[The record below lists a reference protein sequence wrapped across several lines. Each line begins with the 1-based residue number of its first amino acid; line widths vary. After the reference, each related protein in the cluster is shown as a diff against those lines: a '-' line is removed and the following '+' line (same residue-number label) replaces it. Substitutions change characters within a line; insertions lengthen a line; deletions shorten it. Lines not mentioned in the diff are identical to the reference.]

1 MFDSLKMRLMCG
13 VTAAAVVLGSLA
25 APVNVWADD
34 YDDFLDYLIDTTDDE
49 DDFLNGLHDHDGDHD
64 VDEDDI
70 DWDIIDDILDEME
83 RQHQAELEQQRRA
96 AQAAQAELDALKR
109 AQAENEKSRY
119 VSGIWVSTTDIT
131 LTPGQTFQIIAGVKP
146 DTAVN
151 RGIHF
156 YTSDWN
162 TASVDGSGIVKANN
176 VGSCVITAVS
186 DDGGYKAFTAVR
198 VNPAPAVAAQTIAQD
213 ANWTAIAA
221 NMIATA
227 APGAVVNLVAP
238 KALSFDALMINTLK
252 TRPDVGLLI
261 AYPYNGHTYLM
272 AVPAGYDLTSKIDKK
287 GKVSFISLA
296 AVKDGKIV
304 VTMTQ

>member
-1 MFDSLKMRLMCG
+1 MFDSLKLRFMCG
-13 VTAAAVVLGSLA
+13 ATAAAVTLGSLA

-49 DDFLNGLHDHDGDHD
+49 DDFLDGLHDHDGDGD
-64 VDEDDI
+64 VDEHDI
-70 DWDIIDDILDEME
+70 DWLITIGIMEEME
-83 RQHQAELEQQRRA
+83 RQHQDELEKQRKA

-109 AQAENEKSRY
+109 AQAEKEKARY
-119 VSGIWVSTTDIT
+119 VSGIWVSTTELT
-131 LTPGQTFQIIAGVKP
+131 LTPGQTYQIIAGVKP

-151 RGIHF
+151 KGVHF

-176 VGSCVITAVS
+176 IGSCIITAVS
-186 DDGGYKAFTAVR
+186 DEGGYRACTSVR
-198 VNPAPAVAAQTIAQD
+198 VNPSPAAAAQTVAQD
-213 ANWTAIAA
+213 ANWTAIAS

-238 KALSFDALMINTLK
+238 KALSFDTLMINTLK
-252 TRPDVGLLI
+252 ARPDVGLLI

-272 AVPAGYDLTSKIDKK
+272 AVPAGYNLASRIDKK

-296 AVKDGKIV
+296 AVKDGKII
-304 VTMTQ
+304 VTMVN

>member
-1 MFDSLKMRLMCG
+1 M
-13 VTAAAVVLGSLA
+13 
-25 APVNVWADD
+25 
-34 YDDFLDYLIDTTDDE
+34 
-49 DDFLNGLHDHDGDHD
+49 
-64 VDEDDI
+64 
-70 DWDIIDDILDEME
+70 
-83 RQHQAELEQQRRA
+83 
-96 AQAAQAELDALKR
+96 
-109 AQAENEKSRY
+109 
-119 VSGIWVSTTDIT
+119 
-131 LTPGQTFQIIAGVKP
+131 
-146 DTAVN
+146 
-151 RGIHF
+151 
-156 YTSDWN
+156 
-162 TASVDGSGIVKANN
+162 
-176 VGSCVITAVS
+176 
-186 DDGGYKAFTAVR
+186 R

>member
-1 MFDSLKMRLMCG
+1 MFDSLKMKLTCG
-13 VTAAAVVLGSLA
+13 VIAAAVVLGSLA

-49 DDFLNGLHDHDGDHD
+49 DDLLNGLHDHDGDHD

-70 DWDIIDDILDEME
+70 AWAFTVDLMDEME
-83 RQHQAELEQQRRA
+83 RQHQAELEEQRKA
-96 AQAAQAELDALKR
+96 ALAAQAELDALKK
-109 AQAENEKSRY
+109 AQAEKEKSRK
-119 VSGIWVSTTDIT
+119 VSGIWVSTTELT

-176 VGSCVITAVS
+176 VGSCIITAVS

-198 VNPAPAVAAQTIAQD
+198 VNPAPTVAAQTIAQD

-238 KALSFDALMINTLK
+238 KPLSFDALMLNTLK

-261 AYPYNGHTYLM
+261 AYPYNGHSYLM
-272 AVPAGYDLTSKIDKK
+272 AIPAGYDLTSKIDKK
-287 GKVSFISLA
+287 GKVSFLSLA

-304 VTMTQ
+304 VTMTN

>member
-25 APVNVWADD
+25 APVNVWAGD

-109 AQAENEKSRY
+109 AQAEKEKSR
-119 VSGIWVSTTDIT
+119 
-131 LTPGQTFQIIAGVKP
+131 
-146 DTAVN
+146 
-151 RGIHF
+151 
-156 YTSDWN
+156 
-162 TASVDGSGIVKANN
+162 
-176 VGSCVITAVS
+176 
-186 DDGGYKAFTAVR
+186 
-198 VNPAPAVAAQTIAQD
+198 
-213 ANWTAIAA
+213 
-221 NMIATA
+221 
-227 APGAVVNLVAP
+227 
-238 KALSFDALMINTLK
+238 
-252 TRPDVGLLI
+252 
-261 AYPYNGHTYLM
+261 
-272 AVPAGYDLTSKIDKK
+272 
-287 GKVSFISLA
+287 KVSFISLA

>member
-1 MFDSLKMRLMCG
+1 MFDSLKMKLTCG

-49 DDFLNGLHDHDGDHD
+49 DDLLSGLHDHDGDHD

-70 DWDIIDDILDEME
+70 AWAFTVDLMDEME
-83 RQHQAELEQQRRA
+83 RQHQAELEEQRKA
-96 AQAAQAELDALKR
+96 ALAAQAELDALKK
-109 AQAENEKSRY
+109 AQAEKEKSRK
-119 VSGIWVSTTDIT
+119 VSGIWVSTTELT

-176 VGSCVITAVS
+176 VGSCIITAVS

-198 VNPAPAVAAQTIAQD
+198 VNPAPTVAAQTIAQD

-238 KALSFDALMINTLK
+238 KPLSFDALMLNTLK

-261 AYPYNGHTYLM
+261 AYPYNGHSYLM
-272 AVPAGYDLTSKIDKK
+272 AIPAGYDLTSKIDKK
-287 GKVSFISLA
+287 GKVSFLSLA

-304 VTMTQ
+304 VTMTN

>member
-1 MFDSLKMRLMCG
+1 MLDSLKVKLTCG

-25 APVNVWADD
+25 APVYVWADD

-49 DDFLNGLHDHDGDHD
+49 DDLLNGLHDHDGDHD

-70 DWDIIDDILDEME
+70 AWAFTVDLMDEME
-83 RQHQAELEQQRRA
+83 RQHQAELEEQRKA
-96 AQAAQAELDALKR
+96 ALAAQAELDALKK
-109 AQAENEKSRY
+109 AQAEKEKSRK
-119 VSGIWVSTTDIT
+119 VSGIWVSTTELT

-176 VGSCVITAVS
+176 VGSCIITAVS
-186 DDGGYKAFTAVR
+186 DDGGYKAYTAVR
-198 VNPAPAVAAQTIAQD
+198 INPAPAVAAQTIAQD

-238 KALSFDALMINTLK
+238 KALSFDALMLNTLK

-272 AVPAGYDLTSKIDKK
+272 AIPAGYDLTSKIDKK
-287 GKVSFISLA
+287 GKVSFLSLA

-304 VTMTQ
+304 VTMTN